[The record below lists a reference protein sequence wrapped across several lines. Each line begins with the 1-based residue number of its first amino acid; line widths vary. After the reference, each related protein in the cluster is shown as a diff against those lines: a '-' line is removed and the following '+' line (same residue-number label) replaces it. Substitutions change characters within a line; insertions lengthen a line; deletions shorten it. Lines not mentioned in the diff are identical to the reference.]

1 MKTLKWIVIIVIGAA
16 LPWGYQNLS
25 RSTPDIEE
33 PDDEGLTPM
42 PQTIH
47 VENPNTGASHTIE
60 RFLLNEGQA
69 ILRARQELDGF
80 EINWESR
87 IRVLSHA
94 IISVGRNPQADPEF
108 QAWAERLEQL
118 RSDRLRLN
126 HMAKDAFISWVKF
139 QQIPD
144 IASQTHY
151 ESALD
156 AGKSKA
162 LAIRG
167 HYNQLS
173 KSKAPH
179 LHRPQKPRPAKR
191 ETISDQQEED
201 AIIKES
207 AYADLVP
214 NNNSTEQASDGF
226 ASSATELKR
235 RATHAPEDN
244 DVISD
249 LAQPPVEEPNDTH
262 VLDARSHV
270 DEPKQ
275 IGTSTHEIPVELD
288 DKEWFLRAA
297 TN

>member
-1 MKTLKWIVIIVIGAA
+1 MKVVVLIIFLAMAA
-16 LPWGYQNLS
+16 VLW
-25 RSTPDIEE
+25 RIRCERPDHSA
-33 PDDEGLTPM
+33 PASVT
-42 PQTIH
+42 QTIH
-47 VENPNTGASHTIE
+47 VEKPNTGASHTIE

-69 ILRARQELDGF
+69 ILRARQELDGL

-87 IRVLSHA
+87 IQVLSHA
-94 IISVGRNPQADPEF
+94 IISVGRNPRADPEF

-126 HMAKDAFISWVKF
+126 HMAEDAFISWVKF

-179 LHRPQKPRPAKR
+179 LHRPQKPRSAKR
-191 ETISDQQEED
+191 ETISHPQQENS
-201 AIIKES
+201 IIKES
-207 AYADLVP
+207 AHAPLVP

-235 RATHAPEDN
+235 RAPRAPSPIDMT
-244 DVISD
+244 SD
-249 LAQPPVEEPNDTH
+249 LVQLPVEEP
-262 VLDARSHV
+262 
-270 DEPKQ
+270 KQ
-275 IGTSTHEIPVELD
+275 TGTSTHEIPVELD
-288 DKEWFLRAA
+288 DKEWFLRSV